1 MSDTRER
8 PDLSYLR
15 DALDRFIDEID
26 SELFDLGL
34 SDTEAFH
41 EVTGLMGARVAML
54 WLAHRNDIRRR
65 EGDTAYPGVGTTPS
79 PQPPEYTITTHDPNE
94 KDD

>member
-34 SDTEAFH
+34 SDTEAFF
-41 EVTGLMGARVAML
+41 EVSRELGPKMGVM
-54 WLAHRNDIRRR
+54 WLNHRNDIRRR
-65 EGDTAYPGVGTTPS
+65 DPMSYPGIEATRP